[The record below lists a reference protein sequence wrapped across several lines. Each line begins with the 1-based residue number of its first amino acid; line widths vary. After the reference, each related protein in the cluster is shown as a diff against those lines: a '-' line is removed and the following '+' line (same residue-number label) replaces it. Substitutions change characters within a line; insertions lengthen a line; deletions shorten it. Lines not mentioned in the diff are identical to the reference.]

1 MAKRNSTKV
10 KFIVVYV
17 LIALLLVGLC
27 ATVITLD
34 KQITTETVSV
44 WAFKNGALDAEGEYD
59 ESDGSIYMKNV
70 ESVDGLEIE
79 VMEDAEVTYQIFFY
93 DEDKE
98 FLSASEELSADYV
111 YANDVEGA
119 EYFRVVIT
127 PTDDEEIGLF
137 EKNGYAKQLTITID
151 RA

>member
-10 KFIVVYV
+10 KFLVVYV
-17 LIALLLVGLC
+17 LIALLLVGMC

-34 KQITTETVSV
+34 KQIETKTVSV
-44 WAFKNGALDAEGEYD
+44 WAFTNGALDAEGEYD

-98 FLSASEELSADYV
+98 FLSASGELSADYV
-111 YANDVEGA
+111 YGNDVEGA

>member
-10 KFIVVYV
+10 KFLVVYV
-17 LIALLLVGLC
+17 LIALLLVGMC
-27 ATVITLD
+27 STVITLD
-34 KQITTETVSV
+34 KQIETETVSV
-44 WAFKNGALDAEGEYD
+44 WAFKIGALDAAGKYD

-93 DEDKE
+93 DEDKAL
-98 FLSASEELSADYV
+98 LSVSEELSADYV
-111 YANDVEGA
+111 YANDVDGA

-137 EKNGYAKQLTITID
+137 EKYGYAKQLTITID

>member
-34 KQITTETVSV
+34 KQITTETVSA
-44 WAFKNGALDAEGEYD
+44 WAFSNGALDAEGEYE

-70 ESVDGLEIE
+70 ASVDGLEIE
-79 VMEDAEVTYQIFFY
+79 LMEDAEVTYQIFFY
-93 DEDKE
+93 DEDKDY
-98 FLSASEELSADYV
+98 LSASAELTGDYV
-111 YANDVEGA
+111 YENDVEGA